1 MWRNIFRPTPP
12 EPPPPP
18 GWEARQ
24 AAIIDAPASA
34 RLLVDGGPGTGKTA
48 IACARVARLIEREG
62 LDPASIWL
70 VSFTRTAIREIRNR
84 IADAIGNAALAQ
96 RVRLSTLDSLAW
108 AIQPDTEGIEELEG
122 YDESIA
128 TLLEM
133 VKTGTALA
141 ERFAG
146 IGHIIL
152 DEAHD
157 IVGLRADLVAAMLDR
172 LGPDTG
178 LTVFLDEAQA
188 IYGFADRAP
197 GWGRESL
204 LDRLRQRS
212 DFQHLGLETVFRSR
226 EPKLTRI
233 FRETREQVLK
243 EGGDADRRLT
253 KLRNQI
259 GRLADGRVG
268 DVLDQN
274 LERRDDILVL
284 FRRRADVLAASARL
298 HGAGIAHR
306 LRLSGHPAGLA
317 PWLAATLGGHDG
329 PTLSCGQFTLAWD
342 RRVAGTPL
350 AIESPE
356 AAWAALVRLAGPD
369 GILDLPQ
376 LRRRLTGPQ
385 LPVEL
390 CLAEA
395 GATGPVL
402 GTIHASKGRE
412 AETVHLMLPA
422 KENGDPAEEARIAF
436 VGATRARRRLLVGKA
451 APEPAERLQSGRLF
465 RLDRDGVRVELGRA
479 EDIDAESLAGRQVFA
494 NGEAVELAQSRL
506 LGLAGRLVTL
516 EARRCGPG
524 YLLAEPDGPVLAG
537 LGWTVAEDLAAL
549 AALKSK
555 RQSGGPFTIPE
566 RIDGLWQIGLS
577 ALAFG
582 RDDRLHRPFDSGGL
596 LLCPIV
602 AFWGGI
608 EFASLAQRT

>member
-12 EPPPPP
+12 EPTPPP

-24 AAIIDAPASA
+24 AAIIEAAPQA

-48 IACARVARLIEREG
+48 IACARVARLIQREG
-62 LDPASIWL
+62 LDPESIWL

-84 IADAIGNAALAQ
+84 IADTVGDTVLAQ

-108 AIQPDTEGIEELEG
+108 AIQPDNEGIEEVEN
-122 YDESIA
+122 YDESIS

-133 VKTGTALA
+133 LKTGTALA

-146 IGHIIL
+146 LGHIVL

-172 LGPDTG
+172 LGPATG

-212 DFQHLGLETVFRSR
+212 DFQRLGLETVFRSR
-226 EPKLTRI
+226 EPRLARI
-233 FRETREQVLK
+233 FRETRERVLD
-243 EGGDADRRLT
+243 EDGNADRRLT
-253 KLRNQI
+253 RLRRQI

-274 LERRDDILVL
+274 LDGRDDTLVL
-284 FRRRADVLAASARL
+284 FRRRAEVLGASTRL

-317 PWLAATLGGHDG
+317 PWLAAILSDNDT
-329 PTLSCGQFTLAWD
+329 PTLSRGQFAAAWD
-342 RRVAGTPL
+342 RCVADTPL
-350 AIESPE
+350 AIETPE
-356 AAWAALVRLAGPD
+356 AAWATLSRLAGPD
-369 GILDLPQ
+369 GFLDLLQ
-376 LRRRLTGPQ
+376 LRRRLAGPR
-385 LPVEL
+385 PPIEL
-390 CLAEA
+390 CLAET

-422 KENGDPAEEARIAF
+422 KESGDPAEEARIAF

-451 APEPAERLQSGRLF
+451 VPEPAERLQSGRLY
-465 RLDRDGVRVELGRA
+465 RLDRDDVRVELGRA

-494 NGEAVELAQSRL
+494 NTEAVGLAQSRL
-506 LGLAGRLVTL
+506 RGLAGRLVTL
-516 EARRCGPG
+516 VAHRNGSG

-537 LGWTVAEDLAAL
+537 LGRAVAEDLAAL
-549 AALKSK
+549 AAMRSK
-555 RQSGGPFTIPE
+555 RQSRGPFTIPE
-566 RIDGLWQIGLS
+566 RIDGLWLIGLS

-582 RDDRLHRPFDSGGL
+582 RDERLHRPFDGGGL
-596 LLCPIV
+596 LLCPII
-602 AFWGGI
+602 AFWGRT
-608 EFASLAQRT
+608 EFPSLAQRT